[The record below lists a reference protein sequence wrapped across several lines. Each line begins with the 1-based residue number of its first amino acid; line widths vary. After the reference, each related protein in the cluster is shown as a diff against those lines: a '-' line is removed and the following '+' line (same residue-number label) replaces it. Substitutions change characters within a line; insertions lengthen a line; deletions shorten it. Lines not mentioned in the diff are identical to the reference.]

1 MVAEVKKKKKRS
13 KVKVQPKEDVEDIA
27 DDDDHVTDSKSH
39 MIESIE
45 EHGTCV
51 MCS

>member
-1 MVAEVKKKKKRS
+1 MEAEVKKKKKRS
-13 KVKVQPKEDVEDIA
+13 KVKVQPKED

-39 MIESIE
+39 RIESIE

-51 MCS
+51 ILCS